1 MNRRFASFSLLTVA
15 LATSACSAETGP
27 VDSVAPS
34 RAGLLRTATEV
45 KTLCLSPTELSAS
58 YRFDASEDR
67 GRIDIDW
74 DDPNGGPASIT
85 VQIEGAAAETANVP
99 AGQTQY
105 LSGTRV
111 QDTSATDGDIQVSVT
126 LTLDCGTSVR
136 RDFWFVDPLL
146 LCPTTQPNG
155 IPGNE
160 AAFYECAEQW
170 VNQGEGCGTEGYL
183 LGYGGRY
190 AKRFYNWTRP
200 RMTSWGRPFIDGTLV
215 CLQQDLQSEISV
227 ASSCDTIRAVA
238 FSQHPDCYL
247 ENGFCKIGPWNTTL
261 VASTPDGDDLLSKEG
276 REQIQTILDR
286 CGRQY
291 TSFSF

>member
-1 MNRRFASFSLLTVA
+1 MILGLT
-15 LATSACSAETGP
+15 TSACTAETGHT
-27 VDSVAPS
+27 DSVAPS
-34 RAGLLRTATEV
+34 RAGLLRTATTV
-45 KTLCLSPTELSAS
+45 KAFCPSPNDVSAS

-67 GRIDIDW
+67 GRVQIDW
-74 DDPNGGPASIT
+74 DDANAGPASIT
-85 VQIEGAAAETANVP
+85 VEIEGATPETANVP

-126 LTLDCGTSVR
+126 LSLDCGASVR

-146 LCPTTQPNG
+146 LCPTTEPNS

-160 AAFYECAEQW
+160 AAFYECADQW

-183 LGYGGRY
+183 LGYGAKY

-215 CLQQDLQSEISV
+215 CLQQNLQSEISV
-227 ASSCDTIRAVA
+227 ATSCDTIRAVA
-238 FSQHPDCYL
+238 FGQHPDCYV
-247 ENGFCKIGPWNTTL
+247 ENGFCEIGPWNATQ
-261 VASTPDGDDLLSKEG
+261 VARTPDGNDLLSKDG
-276 REQIQTILDR
+276 REQIQGVIED
-286 CGRQY
+286 CGQRH
-291 TSFSF
+291 TSFFF